1 MICSANGIKPS
12 MPPPIRQIPPSLLNE
27 IVFIDF
33 LLSLVMNLN
42 YLVYHS
48 RKQTTLQNG
57 LVLNIEMVTFNLPI
71 NRINVIDQK
80 LNDCHHNQYH
90 LPTIEIL

>member
-42 YLVYHS
+42 YLVYHYLKYNFLS
-48 RKQTTLQNG
+48 FPQTNYTAERACRKHRDG
-57 LVLNIEMVTFNLPI
+57 YI
-71 NRINVIDQK
+71 
-80 LNDCHHNQYH
+80 
-90 LPTIEIL
+90 